1 MSFQWFH
8 ASFRAHYSPSF
19 PALTTV
25 IYLIKIKLIKL
36 CEKNRAVTPTIL
48 ELSTEKFACLQL
60 SLHSFRFSFMIKT
73 TKMLAILKANP
84 PSPPLPHLQCRLT
97 MPLSHNLVSSFR
109 SFFKHIQI
117 TSGCC
122 ENKIQLY
129 KRHNVEITL
138 GFRTFC
144 AYVGNSSESS

>member
-8 ASFRAHYSPSF
+8 ASFRAHYSTSF

-36 CEKNRAVTPTIL
+36 CEKKKRAVTPTIL

-60 SLHSFRFSFMIKT
+60 SPHSFPFSFMIKT

-84 PSPPLPHLQCRLT
+84 PFPLPT
-97 MPLSHNLVSSFR
+97 P
-109 SFFKHIQI
+109 
-117 TSGCC
+117 TS
-122 ENKIQLY
+122 NA
-129 KRHNVEITL
+129 V
-138 GFRTFC
+138 
-144 AYVGNSSESS
+144 

>member
-8 ASFRAHYSPSF
+8 ASFRAHHLTSF

-25 IYLIKIKLIKL
+25 LYLIKIKLIKL
-36 CEKNRAVTPTIL
+36 SEKKRAVTPTIL
-48 ELSTEKFACLQL
+48 ERITEKFACLQL

-84 PSPPLPHLQCRLT
+84 PLSLPPPPHLQCRLT

-109 SFFKHIQI
+109 SFFTHIWV
-117 TSGCC
+117 TGGCY
-122 ENKIQLY
+122 ES
-129 KRHNVEITL
+129 EI
-138 GFRTFC
+138 
-144 AYVGNSSESS
+144 